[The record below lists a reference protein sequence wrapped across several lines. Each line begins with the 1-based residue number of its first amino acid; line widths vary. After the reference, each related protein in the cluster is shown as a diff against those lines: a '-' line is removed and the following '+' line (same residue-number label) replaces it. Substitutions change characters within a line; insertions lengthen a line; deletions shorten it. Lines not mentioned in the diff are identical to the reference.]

1 MSEYKPII
9 YAAILA
15 GLMIIIFIGY
25 SVIQPSDDTVVVSQP
40 LGVIAQEPE
49 QIPKEESLSES
60 SLPEINF
67 QNRPK
72 DKLSDISGVLIA
84 DPSESQLPSVVLPLL
99 DDSDQLIRDGV
110 VSLTRNETIN
120 FWLAPSELIRKFVVF
135 VDNIAN
141 GKISRNVVEVIAP
154 EKPFSVTTISQK
166 TFLLDP
172 SSYERYDE
180 VTAVITSIDA
190 RRAAEFYELLQPLFQ
205 EAFEELGYPEQNFT
219 SIVFRAIGQ
228 LLEAPVL
235 EQPILLTR
243 PVVMYEF
250 LDPSLEALSA
260 SQKQMIRLGPKNTKA
275 LQLKLSEIA
284 LELRSTLDYE

>member
-15 GLMIIIFIGY
+15 GLTIIVFIGY
-25 SVIQPSDDTVVVSQP
+25 SVIQPANDTVVISQP
-40 LGVIAQEPE
+40 LGAIEQELE
-49 QIPKEESLSES
+49 QIPKEESLSAS
-60 SLPEINF
+60 SPPEINF

-72 DKLSDISGVLIA
+72 DKPSDISGMVITN
-84 DPSESQLPSVVLPLL
+84 PSESQLSSVVLPLL

-141 GKISRNVVEVIAP
+141 GKISRDVVEVIAP

-172 SSYERYDE
+172 LSYERYDE
-180 VTAVITSIDA
+180 VTAVINSIDA

-205 EAFEELGYPEQNFT
+205 EAFEELGYPEENFT

-228 LLEAPVL
+228 LLEAPVV
-235 EQPILLTR
+235 EEPILLTR

-275 LQLKLSEIA
+275 LQLKLSELAI
-284 LELRSTLDYE
+284 ELRSRLDNE

>member
-25 SVIQPSDDTVVVSQP
+25 TVVQPVDETVTISQP
-40 LGVIAQEPE
+40 IAPIEQESEPVL
-49 QIPKEESLSES
+49 EETSLPAS
-60 SLPEINF
+60 SLGRVNSQIGPE
-67 QNRPK
+67 
-72 DKLSDISGVLIA
+72 DKHVA
-84 DPSESQLPSVVLPLL
+84 KSEIVITNPTESKLPSFVLPLL

-120 FWLAPSELIRKFVVF
+120 FWLSPVELIRKFVVF
-135 VDNIAN
+135 VDNIAK
-141 GKISRNVVEVIAP
+141 GKISRGVVEVIAP
-154 EKPFSVTTISQK
+154 ESPFSVTTIAGK

-172 SSYERYDE
+172 LSYGRYDE
-180 VTAVITSIDA
+180 FIEVISSIDA

-205 EAFEELGYPEQNFT
+205 EAYEELGYPEHNFN
-219 SIVFRAIGQ
+219 SVVFRAIGQ
-228 LLEAPVL
+228 LLEAPII
-235 EQPILLTR
+235 EEPILLTR

-284 LELRSTLDYE
+284 LELRSTLDN

>member
-15 GLMIIIFIGY
+15 WLMIIIFIGY
-25 SVIQPSDDTVVVSQP
+25 SVIQPANDTLVVSQP
-40 LGVIAQEPE
+40 LSVITREPE

-72 DKLSDISGVLIA
+72 DKPSDISGMLIA

-141 GKISRNVVEVIAP
+141 GQISRNAVEVIAP
-154 EKPFSVTTISQK
+154 E
-166 TFLLDP
+166 
-172 SSYERYDE
+172 
-180 VTAVITSIDA
+180 
-190 RRAAEFYELLQPLFQ
+190 
-205 EAFEELGYPEQNFT
+205 
-219 SIVFRAIGQ
+219 
-228 LLEAPVL
+228 
-235 EQPILLTR
+235 
-243 PVVMYEF
+243 
-250 LDPSLEALSA
+250 
-260 SQKQMIRLGPKNTKA
+260 
-275 LQLKLSEIA
+275 
-284 LELRSTLDYE
+284 

>member
-1 MSEYKPII
+1 MSDYKPII
-9 YAAILA
+9 FAAILA
-15 GLMIIIFIGY
+15 GLMITIFVGY
-25 SVIQPSDDTVVVSQP
+25 SVIQPVDDTVVISQP
-40 LGVIAQEPE
+40 VSAIEREPE
-49 QIPKEESLSES
+49 QVLKKEPASAP
-60 SLPEINF
+60 SLPEIKF
-67 QNRPK
+67 QNRSE
-72 DKLSDISGVLIA
+72 DKRA
-84 DPSESQLPSVVLPLL
+84 DFSEIDNSNPREPQLPSFVLPLL

-120 FWLAPSELIRKFVVF
+120 FWLAPTELIRKFVVF

-141 GKISRNVVEVIAP
+141 GKISRDVVEVIAP

-172 SSYERYDE
+172 LSYERYDKFTE
-180 VTAVITSIDA
+180 VLTSIDA
-190 RRAAEFYELLQPLFQ
+190 RRAAQFYELLQPLFQ
-205 EAFEELGYPEQNFT
+205 EAFEELGYPEKNFT
-219 SIVFRAIGQ
+219 SVVFQAIGQ
-228 LLEAPVL
+228 LLEAPIV
-235 EQPILLTR
+235 EEPILLTR

-284 LELRSTLDYE
+284 LELRTTLNN